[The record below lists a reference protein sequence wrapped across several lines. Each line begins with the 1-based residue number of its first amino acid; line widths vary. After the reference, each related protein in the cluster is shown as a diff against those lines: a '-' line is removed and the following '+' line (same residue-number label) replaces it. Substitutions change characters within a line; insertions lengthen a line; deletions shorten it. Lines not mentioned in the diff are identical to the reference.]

1 MLTLLQT
8 VVRYVHTEFK
18 SAGNTSVRKSQY
30 GTLLFTNC
38 SVSSRAIVDSNS
50 QHLLKLGIANV
61 GKHVI
66 YPFRVE
72 TLEAS
77 V

>member
-1 MLTLLQT
+1 M
-8 VVRYVHTEFK
+8 VCYVHTELK

-30 GTLLFTNC
+30 GTLLFTIC
-38 SVSSRAIVDSNS
+38 SVSFRAMVDSNP
-50 QHLLKLGIANV
+50 QYLLKLGIANV
-61 GKHVI
+61 SKHVI
-66 YPFRVE
+66 CPFRVE